1 MSATFYVLQTTKLSL
16 KEAREKG
23 LTELI
28 DLVVN
33 QILGLPKAYAIDFL
47 SLELDG
53 NPWPIDD
60 ENPLKEELQRLVSE
74 MNNYGELSL
83 EVSFVTERNYEQA
96 NDSKTSIKY
105 GPALADSPLH
115 LAAYLEEASDDILA
129 NIEHSFI
136 IEDEQGSLDDNS
148 LVYFYGYYDNKP
160 YRGLIEEVEIKLD
173 ELADFE
179 LSPLDMPVYID
190 DFRVTDEGVKVIKTF
205 ADNYKDCSQLDTEGG
220 LVHYYLNGPDITTKE
235 ELKQFINLVSKLL
248 IDLKLYR
255 GQGEIFIISPVFLDL
270 ACDLPKKVRIKFD
283 DDGGHKLYLT
293 SL

>member
-83 EVSFVTERNYEQA
+83 EVSFATERNYEQT
-96 NDSKTSIKY
+96 NDSKTAIKY

-148 LVYFYGYYDNKP
+148 LVYFYGYYNNKP

-173 ELADFE
+173 VLADFE

-190 DFRVTDEGVKVIKTF
+190 DFEATEEALQIIKNF
-205 ADNYKDCSQLDTEGG
+205 AENYKEISHLDAEGG
-220 LVHYYLNGPDITTKE
+220 LVHYYLNGPEITTKE
-235 ELKQFINLVSKLL
+235 ELEKFISLVSKLL
-248 IDLKLYR
+248 IDLKPFR
-255 GQGEIFIISPVFLDL
+255 NGEEIFIISPVFLDL
-270 ACDLPKKVRIKFD
+270 ACETPQKVRIEFD
-283 DDGGHKLYLT
+283 DKGGHKLYVTTL
-293 SL
+293 